1 MNDRIKEVIDHS
13 SAPLTNGGWTDEFS
27 PGSRTAYLPRIQ
39 TWMLQVLT
47 GEGGMPHIN
56 RTYTGDLGILAK
68 ALDMPILQDSAASD
82 EQVMTALQ
90 QKLAL
95 LRHNTEVGDCPL
107 KRNLQWLCT
116 QTGLTST
123 EAGVVEFV
131 ACQRAFLQLRRTTRL
146 WDDMGLV
153 TGPQVLAILL
163 QRPIAEISDAIGKG
177 SRLLRSGL
185 VHVDLDEKV
194 GLDRALQMPRALA
207 QRLALHEGDP
217 QELFLHILRPL
228 RSNPDWLQDQHFV
241 HLRSETTLARAWLG
255 AALGSDTRGGHML
268 VTGAPGLG
276 KTVWVR
282 HWVRQWMRMHD
293 TPVAAFEIE
302 ALQESG
308 EHMGGHERLDHLR
321 MAIAL
326 LGGQQAAQAT
336 TRPGGTVLVFDEADD
351 IFESERSSGYS
362 DGVRMRTSRALLN
375 DMLETSAVPVV
386 WIMNHHKVLD
396 PAVVRR
402 FDVVLHFPDTPQ
414 SVRQSLL
421 HKRLGDVLEA
431 QECERWSQMESLTPA
446 LIDRVTDLHRRSQ
459 AANSRWA
466 FDTLQDTE
474 RTTMLRHRLM
484 DTDVRWLYPALQ
496 EQWKWELR
504 WLNPDQP
511 MQDILR
517 GLQRRQQGTIL
528 LYGPPGT
535 GKSSFAQELSKAL
548 DKPLR
553 TVLAS
558 DVLRP
563 YVGETEMALSQLF
576 AEAQVQG
583 GVLFLDEADSLIF
596 HRDGAQRSWEVSLV
610 NELLAQVSSYRG
622 VLVLATNR
630 KDALD
635 SALWRRMD
643 IKVALRPMHPDQVW
657 EALQLLT
664 QETTPDL
671 FAPEV
676 GATEASQAQ
685 HDDVDA
691 MYLTV
696 LGLREVCPGDIANVL
711 RKWELRKDAGQER
724 APMHLLVQWLQDEL
738 GHKTKASIGFTHGG
752 RP

>member
-1 MNDRIKEVIDHS
+1 MSQFKDYIDH
-13 SAPLTNGGWTDEFS
+13 TDVGMSDSDWPNEFS
-27 PGSRTAYLPRIQ
+27 PSSRAAYLLRIQ

-47 GEGGMPHIN
+47 GEGGMPHIQ
-56 RTYTGDLGILAK
+56 RSATSDVGLFAKFLDL
-68 ALDMPILQDSAASD
+68 PILLDSTASD
-82 EQVMTALQ
+82 QQVMDALKE
-90 QKLAL
+90 KLRD
-95 LRHNTEVGDCPL
+95 LRQNAEVGDCPL

-123 EAGVVEFV
+123 EAAVVEFV

-185 VHVDLDEKV
+185 IHVDLDEKV
-194 GLDRALQMPRALA
+194 GLDRALQMPRSLA

-228 RSNPDWLQDQHFV
+228 RTNPDWLQDQHFA

-255 AALGSDTRGGHML
+255 AALGSDVRGGHML
-268 VTGAPGLG
+268 IAGAPGLG

-282 HWVRQWMRMHD
+282 HWIRQWMQIHS

-308 EHMGGHERLDHLR
+308 EHMGGQERLDHLR

-326 LGGQQAAQAT
+326 LGGQQAVQDT
-336 TRPGGTVLVFDEADD
+336 MRPGGTVIVFDEADD

-386 WIMNHHKVLD
+386 WIMNHPKVLD

-421 HKRLGDVLEA
+421 HKRLGDVLTA

-517 GLQRRQQGTIL
+517 GLQRRQQGSIL

-535 GKSSFAQELSKAL
+535 GKSSFAQELAKAL

-563 YVGETEMALSQLF
+563 YVGETEIALSQLF

-583 GVLFLDEADSLIF
+583 EVLFLDEADSLIF
-596 HRDGAQRSWEVSLV
+596 HRDAAQRSWEVSLV

-643 IKVALRPMHPDQVW
+643 IKVALRPMHPEQVW

-671 FAPEV
+671 FTPEV
-676 GATEASQAQ
+676 EAAEDSKVQ

-696 LGLREVCPGDIANVL
+696 QGLREVCPGDIANVL
-711 RKWELRKDAGQER
+711 RKWELHKEIGQER
-724 APMHLLVQWLQDEL
+724 PSMHLLVQWLQDEL
-738 GHKTKASIGFTHGG
+738 SQKTKASIGFTHGG